1 VVGLLFMMAQQ
12 GLLAYL
18 ALYLSDV
25 VLAPSMPDRGARIV
39 AAGGFLRP
47 ATSGG

>member
-1 VVGLLFMMAQQ
+1 MGVVGLLFMMAQQ

-25 VLAPSMPDRGARIV
+25 VAGASMRTGAPA
-39 AAGGFLRP
+39 
-47 ATSGG
+47 